1 MKKYLFLF
9 VLIPFITLGKTAR
22 PLSDDLSEK
31 IRKIAETAQGRV
43 GVAATLIESG
53 QSVKLDPLG
62 HFPMQSV
69 YKFPIAMAVLQQVDQ
84 GKLSLDQKIRVEKD
98 DFVGARQ
105 HSPIRDAN
113 PAGVELTLAELLRF
127 MASESDG
134 TACDVL
140 LKTLGGPAN
149 VTQYLRS
156 LSING
161 IRVATTEK
169 EMGES
174 ETVQYR
180 NWASPE
186 SMVNLLTIF
195 HQGKKL
201 SATSTDRLRRILTE
215 TPTGPRRLKGLLPT
229 GTTVAHKTGSSRT
242 FDGFT
247 RATNDVGI
255 ITLPTGQHLAIAV
268 FVADSKASDAD
279 RESVI
284 AQVAKA
290 VWDEW
295 SGLAVK

>member
-1 MKKYLFLF
+1 MA
-9 VLIPFITLGKTAR
+9 LGKTVYHS
-22 PLSDDLSEK
+22 SDDLAAK
-31 IRKIAETAQGRV
+31 IQQIAGKAQGRV
-43 GVAATLIESG
+43 GVMATVIETG
-53 QSVKLDPLG
+53 QSVSLDPSG

-69 YKFPIAMAVLQQVDQ
+69 YKFPIAMAVLHQVDE
-84 GKLSLDQKIRVEKD
+84 GNLNLNQKIRVEKN
-98 DFVGARQ
+98 DFVGSKQ

-113 PAGVELTLAELLRF
+113 PQGVELTLAELLRF

-140 LKTLGGPAN
+140 LNVLGGPAK
-149 VTQYLRS
+149 VTEYLRS

-169 EMGES
+169 EMGTS

-180 NWASPE
+180 NWSSPE
-186 SMVNLLTIF
+186 SMVRLLTVF
-195 HQGKKL
+195 HQEKKL
-201 SATSTDRLRRILTE
+201 SATSSALLRRLLTE
-215 TPTGPRRLKGLLPT
+215 TPTGPRRLKGSLPP
-229 GTTVAHKTGSSRT
+229 GTVVAHKTGSSRT

-268 FVADSKASDAD
+268 FVADSKASDGD

-284 AQVAKA
+284 AEIAQA

-295 SGLAVK
+295 STAGGK

>member
-1 MKKYLFLF
+1 ML
-9 VLIPFITLGKTAR
+9 PFAVQSKTAHHR
-22 PLSDDLSEK
+22 SDELAEK
-31 IRKIAETAQGRV
+31 IQKIAKTAQGRV
-43 GVAATLIESG
+43 GMMATVIETG
-53 QSVKLDPLG
+53 QSISLDPSG

-84 GKLSLDQKIRVEKD
+84 GKLSLGQKIQVDKN
-98 DFVGARQ
+98 DFVGPRQ
-105 HSPIRDAN
+105 HSPIRDTN
-113 PAGVELTLAELLRF
+113 PQGVELTLAELLRF

-169 EMGES
+169 EMGTS

-186 SMVNLLTIF
+186 SMVNLLTVF
-195 HQGKKL
+195 HQGQKL
-201 SATSTDRLRRILTE
+201 SASSTDLLRRILTE
-215 TPTGPRRLKGLLPT
+215 TPTGPRRLKGLLPA
-229 GTTVAHKTGSSRT
+229 GTEVAHKTGSSRT

-255 ITLPTGQHLAIAV
+255 ITLPSGQHLALAV

-279 RESVI
+279 RENVI

-290 VWDEW
+290 VWNEW
-295 SGLAVK
+295 SGQAAK